1 MKANVENAKRL
12 YLEAEDLE
20 LAKEW
25 RRALNYFFYEENSK
39 LRYSACLLVGAPIE
53 SDFYQYAA
61 SDEAP
66 EFLEDDEIAAKTDVP
81 VEVVAAYRE
90 RYNIPPANER
100 LKEGVLELHRSLQ
113 RLAVAATKANTAC
126 AIYKRRFP
134 KFDVVFPKDPFK
146 DSVANEKD

>member
-25 RRALNYFFYEENSK
+25 RRALNYFFHEENRK
-39 LRYSACLLVGAPIE
+39 LHYGSRHIVGVPIDSE
-53 SDFYQYAA
+53 FSQYDA

-66 EFLEDDEIAAKTDVP
+66 EFLEDDEIATKTGVP
-81 VEVVAAYRE
+81 VEVVVAYRE

-113 RLAVAATKANTAC
+113 RLAVAATKANTVC

-134 KFDVVFPKDPFK
+134 KFVVVFPKDPFK
-146 DSVANEKD
+146 DSVAK